1 MKYLIASDLHGSLYY
16 TQKLFEQIENE
27 KPNKI
32 VLLGDLYYH
41 GPRNPL
47 PKDYNPKEV
56 SNLLNSIKNKL
67 ICIKGNCDAEVD
79 QMISE
84 FKIMKYKKIKVKD
97 SQILFTHGHLYN
109 IDNPKKDIDIMFYGH
124 FHQNSITK
132 KDNKIFVNVGSTSLP
147 KNNSANSYAILTENE
162 IVLKDL
168 ISAEIISHIKF

>member
-16 TQKLFEQIENE
+16 TQKLFKQIENE

-56 SNLLNSIKNKL
+56 SNLLNSIKHKL

-84 FKIMKYKKIKVKD
+84 FKIMNQKIIKVKD
-97 SQILFTHGHLYN
+97 SQILFTHGHKFN
-109 IDNPKKDIDIMFYGH
+109 ADNPKDNIDIMFYGH
-124 FHQNSITK
+124 FHK
-132 KDNKIFVNVGSTSLP
+132 NKIIKNNDKIFINVGSTSLP

-162 IVLKDL
+162 IILKDL
-168 ISAEIISHIKF
+168 LSAKIIDSIKF